1 MKIRNVD
8 AGAGRAVV
16 GVLLALLFGGCV
28 PGWATPLSSQARA
41 RLSAGQAT
49 LVIVEFDATATD
61 RAAAAERVRR
71 RLLRDDDAILTMRSQ
86 GYAAT
91 KSRVMAGVA
100 GSDAARVRDYQHFPL
115 ALWRISSI
123 AALNRLEAYPGVQAV
138 HQNSVLRPVS
148 VSDLGFIDQPQ
159 AAAAGATGAGTTIA
173 VIDGGLGTNYLNF
186 PDFGTCTAVAAP
198 ASTCRVVFN
207 EDLYT
212 GTLASTETTHGTNV
226 SAIALGVAPGANLAM
241 FDVFQGAGASSSDIT
256 ALDTI
261 VQDRCPRP
269 PFKVA
274 NCDLKDVSSS
284 GVSWSIKS
292 SGKRSRLRRTCS
304 LNRLV
309 VTP

>member
-1 MKIRNVD
+1 MKIRNV
-8 AGAGRAVV
+8 GARGRTVF
-16 GVLLALLFGGCV
+16 GVSLAALLYGGCV
-28 PGWATPLSSQARA
+28 AGWATPLSSQARA

-49 LVIVEFDATATD
+49 LVIVEFDAAATD
-61 RAAAAERVRR
+61 RAAAAERARR

-115 ALWRISSI
+115 ALWRVSSI

-148 VSDLGFIDQPQ
+148 VSDLGFIKQPQ

-186 PDFGTCTAVAAP
+186 SDFGTCTAVNTP

-226 SAIALGVAPGANLAM
+226 SVREVL
-241 FDVFQGAGASSSDIT
+241 T
-256 ALDTI
+256 
-261 VQDRCPRP
+261 
-269 PFKVA
+269 
-274 NCDLKDVSSS
+274 
-284 GVSWSIKS
+284 
-292 SGKRSRLRRTCS
+292 
-304 LNRLV
+304 
-309 VTP
+309 